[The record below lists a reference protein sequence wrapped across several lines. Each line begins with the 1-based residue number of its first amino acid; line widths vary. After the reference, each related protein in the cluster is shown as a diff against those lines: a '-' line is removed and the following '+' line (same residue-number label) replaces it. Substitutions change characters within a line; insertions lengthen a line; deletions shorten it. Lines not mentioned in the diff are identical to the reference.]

1 MSPNDVN
8 ECPFPVTLLMSKDG
22 YQNDSNQPL
31 GRRSAGEAFLKAYL
45 LYGGNRAHHLVLH
58 NKQAGE
64 YFEKLA
70 RNADPSTEI
79 RAVNVRR
86 WGKSA
91 RVTGTFHVPE
101 PRLGQWAWKRM
112 ALGDGSLSLM
122 GIVHTLNTTRVQQA
136 LTEFCTAPIRSWDA
150 LICTSHASQQVV
162 QGFLDRQ
169 EAYLRWRLGAQRF
182 ERPMLP
188 VIPLGIHPEPWQPRN
203 GLNRSEIR
211 RQARHQ
217 LGLPQDAT
225 LVLIAGRL
233 DNMTKFHPDPLL
245 RVLELLRNEGH
256 HELELV
262 VYGEAL
268 DADELQRWQKGAK
281 QLAPNL
287 PIHWI
292 PGRKAELAAPV
303 RWASDLFVSLP
314 DNPQET
320 FGITPLE
327 AMAAGLACVVSDW
340 DGYRDTVVAPGEAD
354 EATGIRIPTRM
365 EEGLGTQEAWARLND
380 IIGEREAQGRVAQ
393 GIAVDP
399 EALRQSLKEL
409 INAPDRREAMG
420 AAGCA
425 RVRRCYDWKILIE
438 TWRELVAELTQRRL
452 QAIKEGRMLEPQL
465 PPWQPNTSTAFGCYA
480 SEVLGRDWKPTPPPL
495 ELEQKRLKNPLQ
507 EWDRD
512 LLNSESPRRRGWW
525 LKQGLVQP

>member
-1 MSPNDVN
+1 M
-8 ECPFPVTLLMSKDG
+8 
-22 YQNDSNQPL
+22 
-31 GRRSAGEAFLKAYL
+31 
-45 LYGGNRAHHLVLH
+45 
-58 NKQAGE
+58 
-64 YFEKLA
+64 
-70 RNADPSTEI
+70 
-79 RAVNVRR
+79 
-86 WGKSA
+86 
-91 RVTGTFHVPE
+91 
-101 PRLGQWAWKRM
+101 
-112 ALGDGSLSLM
+112 
-122 GIVHTLNTTRVQQA
+122 
-136 LTEFCTAPIRSWDA
+136 
-150 LICTSHASQQVV
+150 
-162 QGFLDRQ
+162 
-169 EAYLRWRLGAQRF
+169 
-182 ERPMLP
+182 
-188 VIPLGIHPEPWQPRN
+188 
-203 GLNRSEIR
+203 
-211 RQARHQ
+211 
-217 LGLPQDAT
+217 
-225 LVLIAGRL
+225 
-233 DNMTKFHPDPLL
+233 
-245 RVLELLRNEGH
+245 
-256 HELELV
+256 
-262 VYGEAL
+262 
-268 DADELQRWQKGAK
+268 
-281 QLAPNL
+281 
-287 PIHWI
+287 
-292 PGRKAELAAPV
+292 

-480 SEVLGRDWKPTPPPL
+480 SEVLGRDWKPTPPPM